1 MFINSNKL
9 LFANT
14 MIVGVM
20 VSICSNN
27 WFMIWSGMEISL
39 MCLTPL
45 MSGYNM
51 ITSECMMKHFIV
63 QGVSSSILILGL
75 VMSLL
80 YFNYSNNL
88 VLISVLIKLGMAP
101 FHNWVLVVV
110 EGLSYWVNFMLLTLI
125 KIAPLT
131 LMSYINLNTN
141 FYVILSLIVGSLFAL
156 NQSSIR
162 KIMAYSSIF
171 NLGFMSI
178 SSMNNSIWV
187 IYFMIYSLILSNL
200 FFFMKKLNINYI
212 NQIIINE
219 FTPEVSISIWILV
232 LSLGGMPPLIEFM
245 GKLMVFEML
254 MSMGQILILT
264 IMVLTSLLVMF
275 YYIRMMYLSL
285 MFSSLIL
292 KWNKLNL
299 INMTIIIF
307 LLNFM
312 MSPMFIMIKSLI

>member
-1 MFINSNKL
+1 M
-9 LFANT
+9 
-14 MIVGVM
+14 VGVM

-39 MCLTPL
+39 MCLIPL

-51 ITSECMMKHFIV
+51 ITSECMMKYFIV

-232 LSLGGMPPLIEFM
+232 LSLGGMPPLIGFM